1 MGIQFTPKILRTLAR
16 PARTKIVQVVIDG
29 VGGLPWNKAPWEGKT
44 ALQAAKTPNLDQL
57 AKEGRCG
64 LHFGVAPG
72 IAAGSGPAH
81 LALWLYQGNEPGTER
96 GILETLGVDIDLKAG
111 EVCARGNF
119 ATIDAAGLLT
129 DRRAGR
135 PSTKICRAL
144 IKKSLSNL
152 GKVDGVSATL
162 YPVREHRVAIVFS
175 GPELSGFLKDT
186 DPQQLG
192 LLPLSAKPLDDYKDD
207 PAAQRMARIVNE
219 FISRATQAISAEPVM
234 NSLIFRG
241 FGKREV
247 IETLESIYGIK
258 CLAIAVA
265 PMYRGVAKAVGMDAI
280 PLDESLSLEGQVGL
294 LAKHWQ
300 DYDFF
305 YFHAKKTDTYGEDG
319 EFGKKVEEIGRVD
332 KIIPQI
338 RALKPDVLVITSDHS
353 TPALLMDHSYH
364 PMPTILWSK
373 NGLTDEVAAYDEI
386 ACIRGGLGPDLD
398 PRTLFTMMLYEA
410 GRLKKWG
417 A

>member
-16 PARTKIVQVVIDG
+16 PAKTKMVQVVIDG
-29 VGGLPWNKAPWEGKT
+29 LGGLPWNKAPWQGKT
-44 ALQAAKTPNLDQL
+44 ELQAARTPNLDQL
-57 AKEGRCG
+57 AREGRCG

-96 GILETLGVDIDLKAG
+96 GILETLGIDIDLKAG

-119 ATIDAAGLLT
+119 ATIDAEGLLT

-135 PSTKICRAL
+135 PTTEINRDL
-144 IKKSLSNL
+144 IESRLSNL
-152 GKVDGVSATL
+152 GEIDGVRATL

-186 DPQQLG
+186 DPQQRG
-192 LLPLSAKPLDDYKDD
+192 LAPLAAKPLDSYKDD
-207 PAAQRMARIVNE
+207 PTAQRMARIVNE
-219 FISRATQAISAEPVM
+219 FIGRANQAISAEPVM

-258 CLAIAVA
+258 CLAIATA
-265 PMYRGVAKAVGMDAI
+265 PMYRGVAKVVGMDAI
-280 PLDESLSLEGQVGL
+280 PLDESLSLQDQVAL

-300 DYDFF
+300 AYDFF
-305 YFHAKKTDTYGEDG
+305 YFHVKETDSYGEDG
-319 EFGKKVEEIGRVD
+319 EFAKKVAEIQKVD
-332 KIIPQI
+332 EIIPQI
-338 RALKPDVLVITSDHS
+338 RALEPDVLVVTSDHS

-364 PMPTILWSK
+364 PMPTILWSNK
-373 NGLTDEVAAYDEI
+373 ILADEVAAYDEI

-410 GRLKKWG
+410 GRLKKWS